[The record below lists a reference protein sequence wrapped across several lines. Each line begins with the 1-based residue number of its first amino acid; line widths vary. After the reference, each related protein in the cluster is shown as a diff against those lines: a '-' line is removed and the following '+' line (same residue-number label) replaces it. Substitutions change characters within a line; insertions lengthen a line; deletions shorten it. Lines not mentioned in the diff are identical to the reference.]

1 MKSNSSTLFPTVSTA
16 SRHLISV
23 AAILALALGL
33 RGQQLAPVPSTPG
46 AASRPDA
53 AMEASIGRL
62 LRERREALGLT
73 QQALAGQIGI
83 AYQQLQRYERGTNSI
98 TAVRLHRTTAG

>member
-1 MKSNSSTLFPTVSTA
+1 
-16 SRHLISV
+16 
-23 AAILALALGL
+23 
-33 RGQQLAPVPSTPG
+33 
-46 AASRPDA
+46 
-53 AMEASIGRL
+53 MEASIGRL

-98 TAVRLHRTTAG
+98 TAVRLHRLARALDLPIEHFLEE